1 MIKKIVSGGQTG
13 AGPRASK
20 NPRIYN
26 TTAFPM
32 TKQILKEINYLR
44 VLLLSLLLI
53 FAGSFVLWDR
63 YRVIRDFSN
72 LKSSLIYTRIEAFE
86 KNKILIVKF
95 IGKDITITD
104 DKTGVALSSFHL
116 PTLHSVNYDTKLGK
130 NMIVFSSTGTSPHN
144 LRIHG
149 GDLTLRSWLGFRKN
163 IAVNC
168 TGLVSEGLYP
178 AE

>member
-13 AGPRASK
+13 ADPRASK

-44 VLLLSLLLI
+44 VLLLSLL
-53 FAGSFVLWDR
+53 FVSAGSFVLWDR

-72 LKSSLIYTRIEAFE
+72 LKSFLTGTRIEAIE
-86 KNKILIVKF
+86 KEKILIVKF

-104 DKTGVALSSFHL
+104 DKTGIALSTFHL